1 MGRGAKTGAR
11 DMRVGPPRNEQP
23 ARRPGTDG
31 APIVPPR
38 RTQVKQPLYAGIDW
52 ATKTHAVGVVDD
64 HGGIRAP
71 FQVPKTGKGFGGLIR
86 RLTKLQV
93 AGVAI
98 ERPDGPLVEA
108 MVDAGLR
115 VVVIT
120 PRQVKALRSRSRA
133 AGAKSDA
140 ADALL
145 LADVL
150 GTDGHRLAPL
160 CPDSDA
166 TQVLRA
172 LSRTRKDL
180 QKARV
185 ARCNQLTAQLER
197 CFPGAVGLFADLHSA
212 TATAFLRRYPTS
224 QAAADLTPATLAALL
239 RRIHYRGRTPVPVL
253 WERIRTAPA
262 AAISA
267 SQATGRAVCVTAL
280 LDAIQACHG
289 RERELEAEIIERLQ
303 AHADQAVFT
312 SLPKAGRGIRAAAL
326 LSEIGDVRTR
336 FPDEEALAA
345 LAGVAPVTR
354 ASGKLRSVGFPWASP
369 WARSRAS
376 AGSICPVRTRLTA
389 SCHAF
394 WNSAPAGDGGVA
406 KATSCTASTVWT
418 ASSNL
423 ASPLGL

>member
-1 MGRGAKTGAR
+1 
-11 DMRVGPPRNEQP
+11 
-23 ARRPGTDG
+23 
-31 APIVPPR
+31 
-38 RTQVKQPLYAGIDW
+38 VKQLLYAGIDW
-52 ATKTHAVGVVDD
+52 ASRTHAVGVVDD
-64 HGGIRAP
+64 HGGIRAR
-71 FQVPKTGKGFGGLIR
+71 FEVPNTGKGFGGLIR

-108 MVDAGLR
+108 MLDAGLR
-115 VVVIT
+115 VVAIT
-120 PRQVKALRSRSRA
+120 PRQVKALGSRDRA
-133 AGAKSDA
+133 AEAKSDA

-166 TQVLRA
+166 TIVPRA

-185 ARCNQLTAQLER
+185 ALCNQLTAQLER
-197 CFPGAVGLFADLHSA
+197 CFPGAVGLFADLHSPVA
-212 TATAFLRRYPTS
+212 VAFLGRYPTS
-224 QAAADLTPATLAALL
+224 QAAADLTPATLAAFL
-239 RRIHYRGRTPVPVL
+239 RRIHDSGRTPVAVL
-253 WERIRTAPA
+253 LERIRTAPPVNLSPDQA
-262 AAISA
+262 A
-267 SQATGRAVCVTAL
+267 GRAVCVAAL

-289 RERELEAEIIERLQ
+289 RERELEAEIIERLEV
-303 AHADQAVFT
+303 HADQAVFT

-354 ASGKLRSVGFPWASP
+354 ASGKLRSVGFRWACDKKLRNAVIDFADDSRHASP
-369 WARSRAS
+369 WAAKVY
-376 AGSICPVRTRLTA
+376 ADALARTRRHPQAVRILARAWIRVIWRIWQDHT
-389 SCHAF
+389 SYD
-394 WNSAPAGDGGVA
+394 PAKHGGAVRHL
-406 KATSCTASTVWT
+406 ATQA
-418 ASSNL
+418 
-423 ASPLGL
+423 